1 VLTPA
6 LPDSSDPP
14 PGDHTVTDQTLVV
27 LCACPNDDTAR
38 RIAETLVDEH
48 LAACVNR
55 MAGVR
60 STYRWQGRLEDE
72 PEVLLLIK
80 TVRRRF
86 EALELRL
93 KALHPYDL
101 PEIIALPVI
110 AGSADFL
117 AWVANETNGSSPR

>member
-1 VLTPA
+1 MCTC
-6 LPDSSDPP
+6 PDEE
-14 PGDHTVTDQTLVV
+14 
-27 LCACPNDDTAR
+27 TAK
-38 RIAETLVDEH
+38 RIAGALVTEH

-60 STYRWQGRLEDE
+60 STYRWQGQVQDE

-101 PEIIALPVI
+101 PEIIALPAT
-110 AGSADFL
+110 AGSAEYL
-117 AWVANETNGSSPR
+117 AWVGTEVL

>member
-1 VLTPA
+1 MS
-6 LPDSSDPP
+6 PDE
-14 PGDHTVTDQTLVV
+14 VWVV
-27 LCACPNDDTAR
+27 LCTCPNEETAQ
-38 RIAETLVDEH
+38 RIAEALVTEH

-55 MAGVR
+55 MPGVR

-93 KALHPYDL
+93 RALHPYDL
-101 PEIIALPVI
+101 PEIIALPAVS
-110 AGSADFL
+110 GSVPYL
-117 AWVANETNGSSPR
+117 NWVATEVL

>member
-1 VLTPA
+1 VEE
-6 LPDSSDPP
+6 
-14 PGDHTVTDQTLVV
+14 TLVV
-27 LCACPNDDTAR
+27 LCACPDEETAK
-38 RIAETLVDEH
+38 RIAEALVGEH

-60 STYRWQGRLEDE
+60 STYRWQDRVQDE

-101 PEIIALPVI
+101 PEIIALPAT
-110 AGSADFL
+110 AGSAEYL
-117 AWVANETNGSSPR
+117 AWIATEVL

>member
-1 VLTPA
+1 METNAGPETA
-6 LPDSSDPP
+6 EE
-14 PGDHTVTDQTLVV
+14 TLVV
-27 LCACPNDDTAR
+27 LCTCPNEETAR
-38 RIAETLVDEH
+38 RIAETLVQEH

-60 STYRWQGRLEDE
+60 STYRWQDRIEDE
-72 PEVLLLIK
+72 PEVLLLVK

-101 PEIIALPVI
+101 PEIIALPVS
-110 AGSADFL
+110 AGSVQYL
-117 AWVANETNGSSPR
+117 TWVATEVL

>member
-1 VLTPA
+1 VQTNAVPETA
-6 LPDSSDPP
+6 EE
-14 PGDHTVTDQTLVV
+14 TLVV
-27 LCACPNDDTAR
+27 LCACPNEETAR
-38 RIAETLVDEH
+38 GIAETLVQEH

-60 STYRWQGRLEDE
+60 STYRWQGRIEDE

-101 PEIIALPVI
+101 PEIIALPVT
-110 AGSADFL
+110 AGSAQYL
-117 AWVANETNGSSPR
+117 TWVATEVL